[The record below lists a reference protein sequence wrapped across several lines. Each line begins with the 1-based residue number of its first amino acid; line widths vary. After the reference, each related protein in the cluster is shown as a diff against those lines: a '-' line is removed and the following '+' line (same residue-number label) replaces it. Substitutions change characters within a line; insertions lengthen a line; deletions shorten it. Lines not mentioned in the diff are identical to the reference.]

1 MFSLNPFNA
10 TPTQQLNPSGRTT
23 RSVKII
29 AAVIVV
35 LLAAD
40 NRFASAAENSTRTA
54 REHHAC
60 AVIMGLHQPGDLY
73 NTCIR
78 SLDKSLSEL
87 DQAELVSTDRS
98 RCALEGLTP
107 GTPALAVC
115 VVDAERSPA
124 DAGRNSAIAAVRR
137 SKPSLTRY
145 TPWIGDYNVPHHL
158 DLLSCNSDGRM
169 RQCDQERQSDRLGAG
184 APGLRRRRH
193 RPGQPRFRSVCLRS
207 LLLAIE

>member
-29 AAVIVV
+29 AALIVV

-40 NRFASAAENSTRTA
+40 NRFASAAENSTRMA

-73 NTCIR
+73 DTCIR
-78 SLDKSLSEL
+78 SLEKTLSEL
-87 DQAELVSTDRS
+87 DQAKLVSTNRT
-98 RCALEGLTP
+98 RCAREGLKP
-107 GTPALAVC
+107 GMPAFAVC

-124 DAGRNSAIAAVRR
+124 DTGHDTTIAAVR
-137 SKPSLTRY
+137 
-145 TPWIGDYNVPHHL
+145 
-158 DLLSCNSDGRM
+158 
-169 RQCDQERQSDRLGAG
+169 
-184 APGLRRRRH
+184 
-193 RPGQPRFRSVCLRS
+193 
-207 LLLAIE
+207 

>member
-10 TPTQQLNPSGRTT
+10 TPTPQLNPSGRTT

-40 NRFASAAENSTRTA
+40 NRFASAAENSTRMA

-78 SLDKSLSEL
+78 SLDKTLSEL
-87 DQAELVSTDRS
+87 DQAELVSANRT
-98 RCALEGLTP
+98 RCAQERLKP
-107 GTPALAVC
+107 GTPAFSVC
-115 VVDAERSPA
+115 VVNAERSPG
-124 DAGRNSAIAAVRR
+124 DAGGNAAIAAAR
-137 SKPSLTRY
+137 
-145 TPWIGDYNVPHHL
+145 
-158 DLLSCNSDGRM
+158 
-169 RQCDQERQSDRLGAG
+169 
-184 APGLRRRRH
+184 
-193 RPGQPRFRSVCLRS
+193 
-207 LLLAIE
+207 